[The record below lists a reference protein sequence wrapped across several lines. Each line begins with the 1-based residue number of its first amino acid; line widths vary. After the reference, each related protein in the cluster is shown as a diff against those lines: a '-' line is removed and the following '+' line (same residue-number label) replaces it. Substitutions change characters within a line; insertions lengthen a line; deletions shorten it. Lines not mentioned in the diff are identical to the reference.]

1 MAKEIIC
8 CNIEHHAMLFAFL
21 AKHAITLCGE
31 AGKEAILAGMT
42 TYGNERGG
50 LTNVSLRTILSLRIR
65 KRYHQNILHF
75 F

>member
-31 AGKEAILAGMT
+31 AELGTACMKDFTDTFGQEYLDAT
-42 TYGNERGG
+42 EG
-50 LTNVSLRTILSLRIR
+50 LYPIR
-65 KRYHQNILHF
+65 KED
-75 F
+75 